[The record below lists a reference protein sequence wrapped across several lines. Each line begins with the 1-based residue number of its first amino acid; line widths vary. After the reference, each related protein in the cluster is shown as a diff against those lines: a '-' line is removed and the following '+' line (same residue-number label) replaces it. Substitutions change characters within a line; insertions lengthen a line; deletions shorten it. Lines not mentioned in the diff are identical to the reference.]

1 MKCCE
6 ALCKV
11 KRPKSLSI
19 VSERSR
25 DTLGSRAINSNYL
38 IGCSPGVLLASENS
52 VSTMAGVGSETSGSD
67 DWNLGGSESSSDNWS
82 ESVVGNGVDDSSWLE
97 DSLGSGNWDLNLS
110 LDVPGHLSWDL
121 SLDGPLNL
129 LLDSDWDLLGD
140 GLIDGVVDDALVSGG
155 DGSWNLLLD
164 GLGDVIVDGS
174 LDELGAWDA
183 DLLGHGPWDELLLLG
198 GDLSLDDSWSLL
210 DDVVLLSGLGDSL
223 DGLGVLEFLSGE
235 SSLLDLLLVGVWD
248 LSCSLSGLVV
258 DVVEG
263 YISGDLS
270 WDSDGVS
277 HGVVDDLVIGG

>member
-25 DTLGSRAINSNYL
+25 DTLSSRAINSNYL

-67 DWNLGGSESSSDNWS
+67 DWNLGGGESSSDNWS

-97 DSLGSGNWDLNLS
+97 DSLSSGDWDLNLS
-110 LDVPGHLSWDL
+110 LDVLDDLSWDL
-121 SLDGPLNL
+121 FGDGSVDILLDG
-129 LLDSDWDLLGD
+129 DWHLLGD

-155 DGSWNLLLD
+155 DGPWNLLLD
-164 GLGDVIVDGS
+164 GLCNVVEDGL
-174 LDELGAWDA
+174 LDKLDSWD
-183 DLLGHGPWDELLLLG
+183 LNFLGHSPWDEFLLLG
-198 GDLSLDDSWSLL
+198 SDLSLDGSWSLF
-210 DDVVLLSGLGDSL
+210 DDVELLSGVGDSF
-223 DGLGVLEFLSGE
+223 DGLSVFEFLSGE

-248 LSCSLSGLVV
+248 LSGSLSGLVV
-258 DVVEG
+258 EVVEG
-263 YISGDLS
+263 NISLDLS
-270 WDSDGVS
+270 WDLDEVT
-277 HGVVDDLVIGG
+277 HGVVDDLIIGR